1 MRHRFGRPSIP
12 QLLLVAVPVVALVV
26 GIIVP
31 GGTGDTIAA
40 IAGAVLALVLIA
52 RFGVFH
58 QPQPRRYPP
67 GDERERE
74 PTEYGPPRPPGW
86 AGGLR

>member
-1 MRHRFGRPSIP
+1 MRRRIGRPSIP
-12 QLLLVAVPVVALVV
+12 QLLLIAVPVIGVAV
-26 GIIVP
+26 GVIAP

-40 IAGAVLALVLIA
+40 ISGAVLALVLIN

-58 QPQPRRYPP
+58 LPTAPHYPP

-74 PTEYGPPRPPGW
+74 PTEYGPPRPPGS